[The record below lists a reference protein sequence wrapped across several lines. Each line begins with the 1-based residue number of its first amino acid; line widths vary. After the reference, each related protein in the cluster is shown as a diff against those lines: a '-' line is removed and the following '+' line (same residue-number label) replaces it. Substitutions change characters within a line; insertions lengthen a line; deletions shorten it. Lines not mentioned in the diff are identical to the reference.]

1 VRRREAIFRKQR
13 CDFGGVSEPGRDR
26 IPIVLQV
33 EQFEQFDQF
42 EQFEQAKR
50 ESCED
55 WSNEFGGLAPATQS

>member
-50 ESCED
+50 
-55 WSNEFGGLAPATQS
+55 